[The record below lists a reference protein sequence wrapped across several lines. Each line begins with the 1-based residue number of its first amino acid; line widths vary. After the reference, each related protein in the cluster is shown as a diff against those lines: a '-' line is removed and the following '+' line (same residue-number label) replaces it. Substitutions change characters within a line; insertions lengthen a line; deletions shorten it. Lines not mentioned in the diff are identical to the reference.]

1 MITPLPPYPAAL
13 VKTQGTRTIVV
24 ADLHLG
30 WEMALSHRGIHVP
43 TQTPKLLRKILDI
56 VVSYKPEKLLILG
69 DVKHTVATAETME
82 WHDIPDFF
90 SALEKRVREISV
102 IRGNHDGNLEPLPPD
117 KVRIL
122 PASGVAIGDVGFFH
136 GHRWPSPTL
145 LDCKTLV
152 MGHVHPVVA
161 FRDPAGFRVVRQV
174 WVKANCSGTQLA
186 KVLLE
191 KHRTRLKKNLE
202 EAFCENSKIKPRISQ
217 LFIMPSFNDF
227 LGGRPLNE
235 RRPISDV
242 KAKMVVGP
250 VLRSEAVDIRNA
262 ETYLLDGTF
271 LGSLE
276 QLRNLS

>member
-1 MITPLPPYPAAL
+1 MITPLPPYPATL

-30 WEMALSHRGIHVP
+30 WEMALSHEGIHVP

-56 VVSYKPEKLLILG
+56 IVSYKPEKLLILG

-102 IRGNHDGNLEPLPPD
+102 IRGNHDGNLEPLLPD

-145 LDCKTLV
+145 LNCKTLV

-161 FRDPAGFRVVRQV
+161 FRDPAGFRVMRQV

-191 KHRTRLKKNLE
+191 KHRTRLKKNPE
-202 EAFCENSKIKPRISQ
+202 EAFRENSKIKPRISQ

-271 LGSLE
+271 LGTLE